1 MKIVKYIGIALV
13 IFGAIFATLYFIKTN
28 SKGLIEYETISPK
41 LLSIEKKTV
50 VTGKVI
56 PEDEVEIKPQISGII
71 ERLFVEEGDLVTN
84 GDLLAKVKVVPNEQ
98 ALNSAKGRLANQIIE
113 MKNAKVDYDR
123 NKSLFD
129 KQIISKQVL
138 ESTGQDLTGKYVW
151 LFIVGLIALMFKS
164 SIEKLAAALF
174 MFVGSDYKEDDV
186 VYVDG
191 KPGRIV
197 RVELTKTVFFI
208 YDVVDGKVVGGSK
221 LVVQNERLASLNVE
235 KPLANLD
242 LSRFKKSE

>member
-1 MKIVKYIGIALV
+1 MD
-13 IFGAIFATLYFIKTN
+13 TN
-28 SKGLIEYETISPK
+28 N
-41 LLSIEKKTV
+41 V
-50 VTGKVI
+50 
-56 PEDEVEIKPQISGII
+56 
-71 ERLFVEEGDLVTN
+71 
-84 GDLLAKVKVVPNEQ
+84 
-98 ALNSAKGRLANQIIE
+98 
-113 MKNAKVDYDR
+113 
-123 NKSLFD
+123 
-129 KQIISKQVL
+129 QIISQQVL

-197 RVELTKTVFFI
+197 RVGLTKTVFFI

-242 LSRFKKSE
+242 LSRFKKHE

>member
-1 MKIVKYIGIALV
+1 MD
-13 IFGAIFATLYFIKTN
+13 TN
-28 SKGLIEYETISPK
+28 
-41 LLSIEKKTV
+41 
-50 VTGKVI
+50 
-56 PEDEVEIKPQISGII
+56 
-71 ERLFVEEGDLVTN
+71 
-84 GDLLAKVKVVPNEQ
+84 
-98 ALNSAKGRLANQIIE
+98 
-113 MKNAKVDYDR
+113 NA
-123 NKSLFD
+123 
-129 KQIISKQVL
+129 QIISQQVL

-197 RVELTKTVFFI
+197 RVGLTKTVFFI
-208 YDVVDGKVVGGSK
+208 CDVVDGKVVGGSK

>member
-1 MKIVKYIGIALV
+1 MD
-13 IFGAIFATLYFIKTN
+13 TN
-28 SKGLIEYETISPK
+28 
-41 LLSIEKKTV
+41 
-50 VTGKVI
+50 
-56 PEDEVEIKPQISGII
+56 
-71 ERLFVEEGDLVTN
+71 
-84 GDLLAKVKVVPNEQ
+84 
-98 ALNSAKGRLANQIIE
+98 
-113 MKNAKVDYDR
+113 NA
-123 NKSLFD
+123 
-129 KQIISKQVL
+129 QIISQQVL

-197 RVELTKTVFFI
+197 RVGLTKTVFFI

-235 KPLANLD
+235 KPLPNLD